1 MCSGFFYAMLNVLK
15 IELNSCKSIYM
26 LMVNSIFII
35 AVQKE
40 FLGQK
45 SVQNSSIFLNSLH
58 DFVAL

>member
-1 MCSGFFYAMLNVLK
+1 
-15 IELNSCKSIYM
+15 M